1 MTYDLER
8 FVDAQKYSYEQALA
22 EMKAGRKQS
31 HWIWYI
37 FPQLK
42 GLGRTY
48 NAEFYGLDGAEE
60 AAEYLKHPVLGAR
73 LREISGVLLG
83 LESSDPE
90 RVMGGH
96 PDDWKLCSCMTLFAE
111 VSEEGSV
118 FHKVLEKF
126 FGGQKDGRTLGLLR
140 TKA

>member
-73 LREISGVLLG
+73 LREISGVLLE

-111 VSEEGSV
+111 ISEEGSV

-126 FGGQKDGRTLGLLR
+126 FGGQKDGRTLGLLEH
-140 TKA
+140 

>member
-73 LREISGVLLG
+73 LREISGVLLE

-111 VSEEGSV
+111 ISEEGSV

-126 FGGQKDGRTLGLLR
+126 FGGQKDGRTLGLLQN
-140 TKA
+140 

>member
-73 LREISGVLLG
+73 LREISGVLLE

-126 FGGQKDGRTLGLLR
+126 FGGQKDGRTLGLLQN
-140 TKA
+140 